1 MWCAHIFVGSL
12 SGQFETS
19 AERRVC
25 TPAIP
30 LELALAH
37 TCTHCARGSLCF
49 TGKHKHTNT
58 SLKYRSTNCRIIAG
72 IAAGRCSE
80 ERRMKYVPAT
90 VSLASPNMPVVTSC
104 HCSCS
109 CCCQC
114 NAVAVVSDDDDDDY
128 QLDFLC
134 REFPRPFCPPP
145 SSPPTRPSSAQVL
158 IVVCYDQL
166 LCSCINFIHNR
177 LPSMKNPT

>member
-1 MWCAHIFVGSL
+1 MHPCYSL
-12 SGQFETS
+12 G
-19 AERRVC
+19 
-25 TPAIP
+25 
-30 LELALAH
+30 
-37 TCTHCARGSLCF
+37 TCTATYLHALCTGSLCF

-80 ERRMKYVPAT
+80 ERGMKYVPAT

-114 NAVAVVSDDDDDDY
+114 NAVAVVVDDEDDDD
-128 QLDFLC
+128 QLV
-134 REFPRPFCPPP
+134 FCAGSLPGP
-145 SSPPTRPSSAQVL
+145 SALPSLLLQLALPLLRYSLLSATTYSSAHVS
-158 IVVCYDQL
+158 I
-166 LCSCINFIHNR
+166 S
-177 LPSMKNPT
+177 